1 MPASA
6 DLAEVIRN
14 LLRDNDL
21 PFRDF
26 VELALYHPQMGYYA
40 KRARPEADYVT
51 SPRLS
56 PLFASTLGKLVS
68 EFTGRGDDGVSTVV
82 DVGCG
87 DGSLIHSLDAGL
99 GPRASGLGFF
109 GVDRS

>member
-6 DLAEVIRN
+6 DLAGVIRN

-68 EFTGRGDDGVSTVV
+68 EFTGRGDDGVSRVV

-99 GPRASGLGFF
+99 GPR
-109 GVDRS
+109 